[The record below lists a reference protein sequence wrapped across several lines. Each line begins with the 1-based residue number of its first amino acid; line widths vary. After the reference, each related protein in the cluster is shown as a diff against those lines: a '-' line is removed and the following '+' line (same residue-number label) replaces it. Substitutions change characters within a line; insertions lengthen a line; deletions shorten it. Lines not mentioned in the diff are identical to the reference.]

1 MLYEVVVNDWGE
13 ITYVPTTLSNLC
25 LVAIIVLLLAAAF
38 YFARRHNAKTK
49 LPVVQ
54 LTCCA
59 SAIALGT
66 ILSNIKLFSF
76 PTGGSITLL
85 SMLVICLPGYW
96 FGLGAGI
103 MTGIAYGV
111 LQMLIDPYILFP
123 AQLIVDYLLAFG
135 ALGLSG
141 LFSNK
146 KNGLIKGYLAGILG
160 RFVFAVISG
169 WIFFGMYAWEGWNP
183 LPYSIVYN
191 GIYIFSEAAVT
202 VLIIALPPVKK
213 ALGQIRG
220 AMN

>member
-13 ITYVPTTLSNLC
+13 ITYVPTTLGNLC

-141 LFSNK
+141 LFRK
-146 KNGLIKGYLAGILG
+146 MKHGLIPGYITAVLG
-160 RFVFAVISG
+160 RYFFSVLSG
-169 WIFFGMYAWEGWNP
+169 WLFFGTYAWEGWDP
-183 LPYSIVYN
+183 LPYSLAYN
-191 GIYIFSEAAVT
+191 GAYIFAEAAIT
-202 VLIIALPPVKK
+202 LIILALPPVQK
-213 ALGQIRG
+213 
-220 AMN
+220 AMNHVKAQV

>member
-1 MLYEVVVNDWGE
+1 MFQEKNNNL
-13 ITYVPTTLSNLC
+13 LSNSKS
-25 LVAIIVLLLAAAF
+25 
-38 YFARRHNAKTK
+38 RRLTIA
-49 LPVVQ
+49 Q

-59 SAIALGT
+59 AAVALGT

-96 FGLGAGI
+96 FGLGAGL
-103 MTGIAYGV
+103 MTGAAYGV
-111 LQMLIDPYILFP
+111 LQLLIDPYVLFP
-123 AQLIVDYLLAFG
+123 AQVIVDYLLAFG

-146 KNGLIKGYLAGILG
+146 KNGLIKGYLAAILG
-160 RFVFAVISG
+160 RYFFSVLSG
-169 WIFFGMYAWEGWNP
+169 WIFFGMYAWEGWHP

-202 VLIIALPPVKK
+202 VLLLALPPVKK
-213 ALGQIRG
+213 VLMQVRG
-220 AMN
+220 